1 MPASKWY
8 ASYLYKLMDMG
19 VDCFKTD
26 FGERIPVRDIRWFDG
41 SDPVY
46 MHNYYTYLYNKVVFD
61 VVKDRKGEGEAILF
75 ARSATVGGQQFPVH
89 WGGDNSAT
97 YISMAETL
105 RAGLSMSHS
114 GFGYWSHDIS
124 GFESTAPADVY
135 KRWVQFGL
143 LSSHSRLHGS
153 TSYRVPWLFDEES
166 VDVCRKFTKL
176 KCRLMPYLYG
186 KAVEAHEHGVPM
198 MRPMMLEFPDDPA
211 CDMLDRQYMLGD
223 SLLVAPIFRKDGEVQ
238 YYLPDGTWTSLL
250 DGGKVE
256 GGHWQTEIHDFMSLP
271 LMVRPGT
278 VLPLGAHDDRP
289 DYDYLDGLELHV
301 YQLADGES
309 ETVEIPDT
317 KGNVAATFTVTMK
330 DGQAQ
335 VETDSTKPY
344 TVVVHQ

>member
-1 MPASKWY
+1 
-8 ASYLYKLMDMG
+8 
-19 VDCFKTD
+19 
-26 FGERIPVRDIRWFDG
+26 
-41 SDPVY
+41 
-46 MHNYYTYLYNKVVFD
+46 
-61 VVKDRKGEGEAILF
+61 
-75 ARSATVGGQQFPVH
+75 
-89 WGGDNSAT
+89 
-97 YISMAETL
+97 
-105 RAGLSMSHS
+105 
-114 GFGYWSHDIS
+114 
-124 GFESTAPADVY
+124 
-135 KRWVQFGL
+135 
-143 LSSHSRLHGS
+143 
-153 TSYRVPWLFDEES
+153 
-166 VDVCRKFTKL
+166 
-176 KCRLMPYLYG
+176 
-186 KAVEAHEHGVPM
+186 
-198 MRPMMLEFPDDPA
+198 MMLEFPDDPA

-256 GGHWQTEIHDFMSLP
+256 GDHWQTEIHDFMSLP

-289 DYDYLDGLELHV
+289 DYDYLDGVELHV

>member
-1 MPASKWY
+1 
-8 ASYLYKLMDMG
+8 
-19 VDCFKTD
+19 V
-26 FGERIPVRDIRWFDG
+26 
-41 SDPVY
+41 
-46 MHNYYTYLYNKVVFD
+46 
-61 VVKDRKGEGEAILF
+61 
-75 ARSATVGGQQFPVH
+75 
-89 WGGDNSAT
+89 
-97 YISMAETL
+97 
-105 RAGLSMSHS
+105 
-114 GFGYWSHDIS
+114 
-124 GFESTAPADVY
+124 
-135 KRWVQFGL
+135 
-143 LSSHSRLHGS
+143 HGS
-153 TSYRVPWLFDEES
+153 TSYRVPWRVDEES

-256 GGHWQTEIHDFMSLP
+256 GGHWQTEILDFMSLP

-309 ETVEIPDT
+309 ETVEIPET

-335 VETDSTKPY
+335 VETDSTKP
-344 TVVVHQ
+344 

>member
-1 MPASKWY
+1 M
-8 ASYLYKLMDMG
+8 
-19 VDCFKTD
+19 
-26 FGERIPVRDIRWFDG
+26 
-41 SDPVY
+41 
-46 MHNYYTYLYNKVVFD
+46 
-61 VVKDRKGEGEAILF
+61 
-75 ARSATVGGQQFPVH
+75 
-89 WGGDNSAT
+89 
-97 YISMAETL
+97 
-105 RAGLSMSHS
+105 
-114 GFGYWSHDIS
+114 
-124 GFESTAPADVY
+124 
-135 KRWVQFGL
+135 QFGL

-211 CDMLDRQYMLGD
+211 CDMLDQPVHAGRYRCLSRRFSARTARCSTTCPTGRGRPCWTAAKSEGD
-223 SLLVAPIFRKDGEVQ
+223 
-238 YYLPDGTWTSLL
+238 
-250 DGGKVE
+250 
-256 GGHWQTEIHDFMSLP
+256 HWQTEIHDFMSLP

-289 DYDYLDGLELHV
+289 DYDYLDGVELHV